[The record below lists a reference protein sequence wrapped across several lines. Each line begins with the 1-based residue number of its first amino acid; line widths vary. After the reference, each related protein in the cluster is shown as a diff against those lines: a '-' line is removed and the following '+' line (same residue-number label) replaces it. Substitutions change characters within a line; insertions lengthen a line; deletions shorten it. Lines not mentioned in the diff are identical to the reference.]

1 MALINCPEC
10 GKEISDSAA
19 QCIHCGYVLKPTVE
33 TKKEKKPL
41 SKKVIIAIAAVAVL
55 VIALIVVL
63 VIKNSVIPGKNYKL
77 AEQALS
83 SEDYDGAAS
92 QFAALGDYKDSADR
106 VYECYYEKG
115 KSLFAKQSYSAAIK
129 AFEEAGNYRDA
140 TSQIEKAEAKI
151 AEQEAEAARKAV
163 IDNLKKA
170 SEECTAS
177 GTSLA
182 ADGMS
187 LMIDAKDKNDTA
199 ALLDLYSVME
209 TLNLPDSLLDD
220 MGHTTAMMGKQTQT
234 CGDYEVSW
242 AYHPDNGLDVLIK
255 IIQ

>member
-1 MALINCPEC
+1 MDFDFH
-10 GKEISDSAA
+10 KR
-19 QCIHCGYVLKPTVE
+19 KPQEDIPTD
-33 TKKEKKPL
+33 
-41 SKKVIIAIAAVAVL
+41 VIIHY
-55 VIALIVVL
+55 IVKDYRRMFL
-63 VIKNSVIPGKNYKL
+63 NYDEMKL
-77 AEQALS
+77 RA
-83 SEDYDGAAS
+83 
-92 QFAALGDYKDSADR
+92 
-106 VYECYYEKG
+106 
-115 KSLFAKQSYSAAIK
+115 
-129 AFEEAGNYRDA
+129 
-140 TSQIEKAEAKI
+140 EKAEAKI